1 MDIGMWYYTERG
13 LTDLITAGGG
23 NQSSGLTVAD
33 ISRATSNF
41 SEKNMVKQGASSS
54 IYKGKLKDGSEIA
67 VKRARKVC
75 RKENIMIKYLLALVH
90 RLSY

>member
-1 MDIGMWYYTERG
+1 M
-13 LTDLITAGGG
+13 
-23 NQSSGLTVAD
+23 VAD

-75 RKENIMIKYLLALVH
+75 QKET
-90 RLSY
+90 S